1 MTTPTEATFAAALD
15 ELPATAAFV
24 EAFCRRHRVEAGDGM
39 RLTLIVEEVFSNVV
53 RHGYRGE
60 AGWVRLG
67 LRADGG
73 DVLVS
78 FEDAAPPFDPR
89 PALGRAPADLH
100 ASVEE
105 RSVGGLGAWLVGRLV
120 VDASYGRLPEG
131 NVFALRFRLGVTS
144 AR

>member
-1 MTTPTEATFAAALD
+1 MNATSEATFAAALD

-24 EAFCRRHRVEAGDGM
+24 GAFCRRHAVDAGDGM

-67 LRADGG
+67 LLADGG

-89 PALGRAPADLH
+89 PSLQRMPEDLGDPVETRA
-100 ASVEE
+100 
-105 RSVGGLGAWLVGRLV
+105 VGGLGAWLVGRLV
-120 VDASYGRLPEG
+120 VDASYVRLPEG
-131 NVFALRFRLGVTS
+131 NVLALRFRLGVTS